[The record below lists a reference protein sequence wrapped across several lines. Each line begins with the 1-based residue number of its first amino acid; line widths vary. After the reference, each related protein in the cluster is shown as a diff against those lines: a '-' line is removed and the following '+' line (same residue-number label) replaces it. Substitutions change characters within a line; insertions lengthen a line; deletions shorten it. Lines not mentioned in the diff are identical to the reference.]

1 MKLGVLYVIG
11 TPIGNLGDLSFRAID
26 VLSSVDFIAAED
38 TRVSSRM
45 LKKYSI
51 NKNYTFNVN
60 AIYFFNNYKLKAEIK
75 EVIAPSTFSIQ
86 LIDKGIFHNK
96 NFILE
101 PLNNK
106 TKLIYNFNGKFGGGL
121 KNTIISPIIK
131 FSCINEIRYIKKAIE
146 SSEFYTNN
154 EKINTVSSYK

>member
-1 MKLGVLYVIG
+1 MVKHSQYIIINANIEKSWAFLI
-11 TPIGNLGDLSFRAID
+11 DLSRSLIFDKFYLRIE
-26 VLSSVDFIAAED
+26 LPG
-38 TRVSSRM
+38 
-45 LKKYSI
+45 KYSI

-60 AIYFFNNYKLKAEIK
+60 AKYFFNNYKLKAEIK

-86 LIDKGIFHNK
+86 LIDKGIFHKK